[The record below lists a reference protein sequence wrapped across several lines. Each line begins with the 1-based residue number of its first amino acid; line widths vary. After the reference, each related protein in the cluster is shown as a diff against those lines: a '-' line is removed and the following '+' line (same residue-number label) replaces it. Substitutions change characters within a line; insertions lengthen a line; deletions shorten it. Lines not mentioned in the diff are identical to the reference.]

1 MPFLKESDTSY
12 RISSFLNSF
21 SSFASIISRFL
32 SSDWLILSDM
42 WSSLLLIISNAFFIL
57 FIESFSGRIS
67 IWLFFSVQSL
77 WQSIP
82 FVHLFYSWVH
92 WTAFPN
98 FWSTVIF
105 FVWYSITVLHVV
117 KGHWFCADAFEV
129 VNIFL
134 LCLKLVC
141 VSLVPRLFFSFFKEN
156 YLFSQI
162 FMLLQILFPYR
173 LLQNIE

>member
-1 MPFLKESDTSY
+1 MHSLFCLLSPSAAEFLFD
-12 RISSFLNSF
+12 SFLVF
-21 SSFASIISRFL
+21 
-32 SSDWLILSDM
+32 
-42 WSSLLLIISNAFFIL
+42 
-57 FIESFSGRIS
+57 
-67 IWLFFSVQSL
+67 QSL

-82 FVHLFYSWVH
+82 FVHLFHSWVH
-92 WTAFPN
+92 WTALLN
-98 FWSTVIF
+98 SWSTVIF

-117 KGHWFCADAFEV
+117 KSHWFCADAFEA